1 MSQSKE
7 VNSVSYRPVRYG
19 QYIPYR
25 LVNRCKYPPC
35 FIFEKIPAIPV
46 NIGHFGWKV
55 KTGQYKKL
63 LTKKK
68 KKKSIKWLP
77 SPSGSTPLCW
87 SSLTFSWFPLRLPPS
102 TSSVHFSSL
111 FSFLFSFLLI
121 CCLDYS
127 CHPVGPF
134 VLCGSCSLILCVLTH
149 MCKHWYLNWWVSGI
163 GSKSKDLLARIL
175 SCILL
180 VYVLSTGSGLLARIL
195 SCVLLVYVLSTTQAS
210 WSI

>member
-1 MSQSKE
+1 MQIPPLFHIWKNTGHTGEYRSFRVESK
-7 VNSVSYRPVRYG
+7 NRPVQKASY
-19 QYIPYR
+19 
-25 LVNRCKYPPC
+25 
-35 FIFEKIPAIPV
+35 
-46 NIGHFGWKV
+46 
-55 KTGQYKKL
+55 
-63 LTKKK
+63 KKK

-149 MCKHWYLNWWVSGI
+149 MCKHWYLNWWVLGNS
-163 GSKSKDLLARIL
+163 SKSKDLLARIL

-195 SCVLLVYVLSTTQAS
+195 SCILLVYVLSTTQAS